1 MRVIA
6 RARSLQPPS
15 LAVRTCAC
23 KRTSLRRCGACAT
36 KPLLHPPAPLPPA
49 GEGNKNHCQARLSLG
64 FADDAGT
71 TRLIERS
78 HFGPLRVQKPLYP
91 EGASVCHA
99 IIVHPPGGVVGGDEL
114 SIGARVGD
122 HAHAFIT
129 TPGAA
134 KWYRANGHVS
144 KQEIRLEVGENAS
157 LEWLPQETIFF
168 NASHVQLE
176 QSVTLAADAIYIG
189 CDILCFG
196 RTASGES
203 FDTGRLAQ
211 RMSVR
216 RDGKL
221 IWFEQGELL
230 GGGTGMS
237 SPLAMAGKTVCATLI
252 AVGKPVAAALLN
264 AIREDAGNAMGS
276 TGGFG
281 VTQLKSVLVARYL
294 GDSSEIARIVMTRVW
309 QRLRPE
315 LLGRDAAVPR
325 IWTT

>member
-1 MRVIA
+1 MKRLA
-6 RARSLQPPS
+6 AELNEESLP
-15 LAVRTCAC
+15 R
-23 KRTSLRRCGACAT
+23 GAD
-36 KPLLHPPAPLPPA
+36 LHS
-49 GEGNKNHCQARLSLG
+49 GKHCQARLSLG

-91 EGASVCHA
+91 EGASICHA
-99 IIVHPPGGVVGGDEL
+99 IVVHPPGGVVGGDEL
-114 SIGARVGD
+114 SIAARVGD

-144 KQEIRLEVGENAS
+144 KQEIRLEVGAGAS

-168 NASHVQLE
+168 NASQVQLE
-176 QSVTLAADAIYIG
+176 QSVTLVANAVYIG

-203 FDTGRLAQ
+203 FNSGRVAQ
-211 RMSVR
+211 RMSIR

-221 IWFEQGELL
+221 IWFEQGALL
-230 GGGTGMS
+230 GGSADMS
-237 SPLAMAGKTVCATLI
+237 SPLGMAGKTVCATLI
-252 AVGKPVAAALLN
+252 AAGKPMTAALLN
-264 AIREDAGNAMGS
+264 AIRDDAGNL
-276 TGGFG
+276 TVDFG
-281 VTQLKSVLVARYL
+281 ITQLKSVLVARYL
-294 GDSSEIARIVMTRVW
+294 GDSSEIARQVMTQVW

-315 LLGRDAAVPR
+315 LLGRNAAVPR

>member
-1 MRVIA
+1 MKRIA
-6 RARSLQPPS
+6 AESIAEPES
-15 LAVRTCAC
+15 
-23 KRTSLRRCGACAT
+23 
-36 KPLLHPPAPLPPA
+36 
-49 GEGNKNHCQARLSLG
+49 GEANFHDENHCRARLSLG

-91 EGASVCHA
+91 EHPSVCHA

-114 SIGARVGD
+114 SISARVGD

-144 KQEIRLEVGENAS
+144 KQDIQLEVGANAS

-168 NASHVQLE
+168 NESRVRLE
-176 QSVTLAADAIYIG
+176 QSISLAAESTYIG
-189 CDILCFG
+189 CEILCFG

-203 FDTGRLAQ
+203 FSSGMVSQKT
-211 RMSVR
+211 SIR
-216 RDGKL
+216 RGGKL
-221 IWFEQGELL
+221 IWFEQGSLR
-230 GGGTGMS
+230 GDSAAMK
-237 SPLAMAGKTVCATLI
+237 SPLGMAGKTVCATLI
-252 AVGKPVAAALLN
+252 AAGKTVPAPLLGN
-264 AIREDAGNAMGS
+264 IREDAGNAMNGLGS
-276 TGGFG
+276 FG

-294 GDSSEIARIVMTRVW
+294 GDSSEIARQVMTRVW

-315 LLGRDAAVPR
+315 LLQRDAAVPR
-325 IWTT
+325 IWNT